1 MVNRLYLGIFCM
13 QLTLSFSDTL
23 LLFFA
28 LPIAIGI
35 GYAAQNEARLSKK
48 YKIPCVQNIPK

>member
-1 MVNRLYLGIFCM
+1 MAIFQCDLIIFNLNNIQNLIFMNYTRLYLEIFCM

-28 LPIAIGI
+28 P
-35 GYAAQNEARLSKK
+35 YRRVCSSK
-48 YKIPCVQNIPK
+48 